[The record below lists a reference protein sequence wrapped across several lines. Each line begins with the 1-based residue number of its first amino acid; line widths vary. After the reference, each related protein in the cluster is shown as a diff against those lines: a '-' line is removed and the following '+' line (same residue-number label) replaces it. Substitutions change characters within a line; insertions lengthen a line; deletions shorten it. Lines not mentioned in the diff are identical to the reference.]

1 VGHFAR
7 VHVGIDVLLRLESGL
22 NKVDVAKKQAG
33 IYAHDFLFHFQADQ
47 PEDQL
52 ELGQPVSQPHVLGL
66 KQILEKYHEVFALEK
81 WCAASTIEIELLPG
95 RTGSE
100 RRSQG
105 DAEKGNL

>member
-1 VGHFAR
+1 VGHFPR
-7 VHVGIDVLLRLESGL
+7 LHVGIDVLLRLDSGL

-33 IYAHDFLFHFQADQ
+33 IYAQADQ

-105 DAEKGNL
+105 DAGKGNR